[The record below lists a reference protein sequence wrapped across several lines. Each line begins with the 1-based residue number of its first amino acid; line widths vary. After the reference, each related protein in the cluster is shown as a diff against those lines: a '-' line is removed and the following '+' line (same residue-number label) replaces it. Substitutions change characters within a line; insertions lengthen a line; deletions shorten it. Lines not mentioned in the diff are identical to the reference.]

1 MEYSLAMTFVTTS
14 GDKVSMTITDVKS
27 NITEVEASA
36 LMDTIIG
43 KDIFLTKSGS
53 LASKYGA
60 QLTQRQSTKLDV
72 Q

>member
-36 LMDTIIG
+36 LMDTIIA

-53 LASKYGA
+53 LVSKYGA

>member
-1 MEYSLAMTFVTTS
+1 MEYSLAMTFITTT
-14 GDKVSMTITDVKS
+14 GDKVSMTITGVKS

-36 LMDTIIG
+36 LMDTIIS

-53 LASKYGA
+53 LVSKYGA
-60 QLTQRQSTKLDV
+60 QLTQRQTTKFDV

>member
-1 MEYSLAMTFVTTS
+1 MTFVTITS
-14 GDKVSMTITDVKS
+14 DKVSMTITGVKS

-36 LMDTIIG
+36 LIDTILA
-43 KDIFLTKSGS
+43 KDIFLTKGGS

-60 QLTQRQSTKLDV
+60 QLTQRQTTKFDI